1 MPAGA
6 EVGADDE
13 SEEDSDWVLLL
24 VGLKGVGELLLPV
37 PSGVGVTMTVF
48 LVTMVV
54 TLPWIEEEVSEELL
68 SEELLELDDTLLDE
82 LLVEETSLEE
92 LLVEET
98 SLEELPVEVT
108 SVEELVME
116 VVVVVR

>member
-1 MPAGA
+1 M
-6 EVGADDE
+6 
-13 SEEDSDWVLLL
+13 
-24 VGLKGVGELLLPV
+24 GELLLPV

-54 TLPWIEEEVSEELL
+54 TLPWIEEEV

-108 SVEELVME
+108 SVEELVVE
-116 VVVVVR
+116 VVVVVVVVR